1 MSQDRAFIPA
11 ADAHTET
18 GGIVRIPG
26 IPDPSLTAFRSLLQ
40 TLLDRDKYMGDTA
53 SSALSA
59 ALSTLYSNITGDG
72 TWAKI
77 TADGGLA
84 VTCTN
89 RTSGTLTAGTVVE
102 PYRGWDVTDPGAQLS
117 NMTNVTGASGANT
130 DAGVLYLIVTLPA
143 GAAIVSA
150 YSDADRQT
158 KVAEGAL
165 ADNLGGTV
173 SLAEV
178 GDSGLS
184 FDIDIVSGAVQ
195 DLTGPYA
202 TRGSLSGVVKAV
214 VSSIVPCGVI
224 YEDVGSGE
232 SGWMTVAGKTMVQFT
247 EDNPFGGYLIT
258 SATTAGKV
266 DVLYDLD
273 PTKVQRGVG
282 YCPGRGHLGVG
293 IYGACNLMLGRTWGV

>member
-40 TLLDRDKYMGDTA
+40 TLLDRDKYMGDSA

-89 RTSGTLTAGTVVE
+89 RSGAKIEAGYVVE
-102 PYRGWDVTDPGAQLS
+102 PYRGWDVTDSAADI
-117 NMTNVTGASGANT
+117 TAVDNVVGASNANT
-130 DAGVLYLIVTLPA
+130 DAGVLYFKVVDA
-143 GAAIVSA
+143 GADNTIEA
-150 YSDADRQT
+150 YKDAART
-158 KVAEGAL
+158 AKVATGTDTGKA
-165 ADNLGGTV
+165 GGV
-173 SLAEV
+173 ISLAAF
-178 GDSGLS
+178 GGSGLS
-184 FDIDIVSGAVQ
+184 LDVTVVAAADAGA
-195 DLTGPYA
+195 TA
-202 TRGSLSGVVKAV
+202 SAMRGSLSGVVKAV
-214 VSSIVPCGVI
+214 VSSIVPCGVV
-224 YEDVGSGE
+224 YEDIEDGD
-232 SGWMTVAGKTMVQFT
+232 SGWMTVAGKTMVRFT